1 MMYAYLIH
9 LSRHLWDDSTSLAR
23 GLYLSPDYTENNNTD
38 LATWDEVIQGLA
50 RYGFNTVVIDVCDA
64 LQYESHPEI
73 SAPDAW
79 SKEFLKKK
87 LDEIRALGMEPIP
100 KLNFSAAHDIWLK
113 DYSRMISTPTYYQV
127 CADLIREVCEV
138 FDHPRYLHLGMDEES
153 DHYQRYYDISIVRH
167 ETLWWHDLHFLFEE
181 CRKNGARPW
190 LWSSFSLN
198 TYPERF
204 SEQMPK
210 TVLQTLGTNGK
221 YYGLDAVTPAEKR
234 QSTEKLLDNIDRL
247 HREGYDLTLLCS
259 NWGYYRNIL
268 QTAALAKDRL
278 DPALFKGF
286 IVAPWLPT
294 RKTERLALLSAAE
307 KMWYARQDFFP
318 ETL

>member
-100 KLNFSAAHDIWLK
+100 KLNFSAA
-113 DYSRMISTPTYYQV
+113 
-127 CADLIREVCEV
+127 
-138 FDHPRYLHLGMDEES
+138 
-153 DHYQRYYDISIVRH
+153 
-167 ETLWWHDLHFLFEE
+167 
-181 CRKNGARPW
+181 
-190 LWSSFSLN
+190 
-198 TYPERF
+198 
-204 SEQMPK
+204 
-210 TVLQTLGTNGK
+210 
-221 YYGLDAVTPAEKR
+221 
-234 QSTEKLLDNIDRL
+234 
-247 HREGYDLTLLCS
+247 
-259 NWGYYRNIL
+259 
-268 QTAALAKDRL
+268 LAKDRL